1 MTDEAVAGFIHRR
14 TEYMD
19 LADLREDPAN
29 PKDHEMTL
37 LGDSVGRF
45 GFIEP
50 MILDERTGY
59 LISGHGRRATL
70 IRMQQDGEAPPDG
83 VVGQPDGTW
92 LAPVTRGWG
101 SRSDAEAHA
110 ALAALNRIGERGGWN
125 DAELLKLL
133 DGVVESDA
141 GLIGVGFTDNDV
153 AVLRR
158 LAEAEAV
165 YSIGISDMLDE
176 FKNVSGQ
183 EAVDYAQEYEA
194 KIVVFIRDLD
204 ALEDFR
210 KRLGL
215 DEVTKMVNYPP
226 DWKPNDRRR
235 YRDQDP
241 EPE

>member
-1 MTDEAVAGFIHRR
+1 MTTDEAIHRR

-19 LADLREDPAN
+19 LDSLQEDPAN
-29 PKDHEMTL
+29 PKAHEMQL

-70 IRMQQDGEAPPDG
+70 LRMREDGEAPPDG
-83 VVGQPDGTW
+83 VVTGDEEGVW
-92 LAPVTRGWG
+92 LAPVTRGWA

-125 DAELLKLL
+125 DADLLTLL
-133 DGVVESDA
+133 DDVSGSET
-141 GLIGVGFTDNDV
+141 GLLGVGFTDNDL

-165 YSIGISDMLDE
+165 YSIGVSDMLDE
-176 FKNVSGQ
+176 FKAVSGQ
-183 EAVDYAQEYEA
+183 DAVEYAQEYEA
-194 KIVVFIRDLD
+194 KVVVFLRDKE
-204 ALEDFR
+204 AVEDFR
-210 KRLGL
+210 QRLEL
-215 DEVTKMVNYPP
+215 PEVTKMINWPP
-226 DWKPNDRRR
+226 DWTPNDRRR
-235 YRDQDP
+235 YRDHT
-241 EPE
+241 E